1 MSSNQPKHRSLL
13 SFLRPA
19 IALALLATMLL
30 PAEVWQA
37 PANDFEASGFDPA
50 IQLART
56 KSAYVFDPFVV
67 VRNGTWESCPC
78 QPASDLAIIGQDLAK
93 GTARNSEGAL
103 ELAGTSVMVD
113 GKPAKVYLVSP
124 SQVNFFLPP
133 LDGPTATIG
142 LISEGK
148 ERGRQVIGVQS
159 GISDAKRGGADIS
172 SGRLLLTSSLG
183 TEPAVHLLTSPLS
196 FKVAFDATILEQAGS
211 GRPLQ
216 AMVWNPR
223 NFGSVAVV
231 FEPSPS
237 RDVAVE
243 VTENRGDLVRRLPLG
258 RYRPGE
264 PYHIEMELHRSRDL
278 AISVS
283 ALRSPSEASPEDA
296 PAPLVSARVSLTSGD
311 APGLFTAYRPT
322 VTVVSSG
329 KDGSNAAILTNY
341 HLELPHE
348 RFTTVRVADRKVAPL
363 VVSLLVLGLLTYAYP
378 AGRFLPRVPSAAAR
392 AYRRGTMGLARFV
405 RQQAQRPGRT
415 AIALAL
421 SIGFVAGNA
430 YLFGLGSHPFD
441 MTSQKIWAYLT
452 TRYGTTDL
460 YYAAQVSSLANVWNG
475 MPFHEAVFP
484 YGPAMAYYF
493 SAIGHLHQLLFGSA
507 SPEAGSLAVMIKSF
521 NFSVALL
528 DGALIYSLVRA
539 YGGRPALAWV
549 AVGLLLLNPAVIFD
563 ISIWGETESV
573 PLFFLLAS
581 LLAARRGAPTMAW
594 ALLGLGALTK
604 QTVLVAIVVL
614 AIYYLRSFD
623 WRANL
628 KGCSAAIL
636 ILSIVSLPFVLDGY
650 PPSIVLDPTV
660 AAIWVHGSGGAE
672 RVFQVISYDAF
683 NLWTLFT
690 PLEGVSGLSRLQ
702 YPDYVHLPGD
712 FVTYRAAGTALF
724 GACLLGTV
732 AWLLV
737 SRRVIHDQRSIFLA
751 VAFVLLAQLVLP
763 TESVSRYF
771 LFPAVLAIGAVGG
784 RLTLPSLYVV
794 GVLSLTCLLSMLGSV
809 GGALEQFPHLAPSLA
824 PENNVV
830 MEQALRLYRSDVAIS
845 AAAVLNV
852 SALIVAAGMLVLPR
866 WPKRRDSAVPVAY
879 RGAYVR

>member
-1 MSSNQPKHRSLL
+1 MSNIQPKRRSLL
-13 SFLRPA
+13 FYLRLA
-19 IALALLATMLL
+19 IAVAILAIMLL

-37 PANDFEASGFDPA
+37 PANDFETSGFDSA
-50 IQLART
+50 IQLTRT
-56 KSAYVFDPFVV
+56 ESAYVFDPFVV
-67 VRNGTWESCPC
+67 VRSGSWEPCPC
-78 QPASDLAIIGQDLAK
+78 EPNSYLAIVGQDLAQT
-93 GTARNSEGAL
+93 TARNSEGAL

-113 GKPAKVYLVSP
+113 GKPAKVYLASP
-124 SQVNFFLPP
+124 SRVEFYLPP
-133 LDGPTATIG
+133 LDGPTATIDVVSQG
-142 LISEGK
+142 E
-148 ERGRQVIGVQS
+148 ERGRQVIGVRS
-159 GISDAKRGGADIS
+159 AAGEGERSVADIS
-172 SGRLLLTSSLG
+172 AGRLLLASSLG
-183 TEPAVHLLTSPLS
+183 SEPAAHLLTSPLS
-196 FKVAFDATILEQAGS
+196 FKVAFDVTILEQDGS

-237 RDVAVE
+237 RDVVVE
-243 VTENRGDLVRRLPLG
+243 VVENRGDVVRRSPLG
-258 RYRPGE
+258 RYQLGAL
-264 PYHIEMELHRSRDL
+264 YHVEMELHRSQDL
-278 AISVS
+278 AVSVS
-283 ALRSPSEASPEDA
+283 SLPSLGPEDA
-296 PAPLVSARVSLTSGD
+296 TAPPLSGSVSLTRGD
-311 APGLFTAYRPT
+311 APGLFSAYRPT

-329 KDGSNAAILTNY
+329 KDGFNSAVLTNY

-348 RFTTVRVADRKVAPL
+348 RFTTVRIADRKAAPL
-363 VVSLLVLGLLTYAYP
+363 FAFLLALGLLTYAYP
-378 AGRFLPRVPSAAAR
+378 AGRLLPRMPSAVAR
-392 AYRRGTMGLARFV
+392 ACRRGAMGLARFA

-421 SIGFVAGNA
+421 GAGFVAGNV

-452 TRYGTTDL
+452 TRYGVTDL
-460 YYAAQVSSLANVWNG
+460 YYAAQVSSLADVWNG

-493 SAIGHLHQLLFGSA
+493 GGIGHLHQLIFGSV

-539 YGGRPALAWV
+539 YGGRPALAWS

-581 LLAARRGAPTMAW
+581 MLAARRGAPTMAW

-628 KGCSAAIL
+628 KGCSVAVLAV
-636 ILSIVSLPFVLDGY
+636 SAVSLPFVLDGY
-650 PPSIVLDPTV
+650 APSVVLDPIL
-660 AAIWVHGSGGAE
+660 AAVWVHGSGGAE
-672 RVFQVISYDAF
+672 QVFQVISYDAF
-683 NLWTLFT
+683 NLWTLVT
-690 PLEGVSGLSRLQ
+690 PLEGVDGLSRLQ

-712 FVTYRAAGTALF
+712 FITYRAAGTALF
-724 GACLLGTV
+724 GACLLGTA

-737 SRRVIHDQRSIFLA
+737 SRRVIQDQRAIFVA

-784 RLTLPSLYVV
+784 RLTWPSLYVV
-794 GVLSLTCLLSMLGSV
+794 AALSLTCLLSMMGSV

-830 MEQALRLYRSDVAIS
+830 MELALRIYRSDVTIS

-866 WPKRRDSAVPVAY
+866 WSTQGVSMAY
-879 RGAYVR
+879 RNAYAR